1 MKEYKIFISYVI
13 PSVLAFALS
22 GIYAIRKTFQF
33 SERLRII
40 FANQEKEEKKVGI
53 LWQIK

>member
-1 MKEYKIFISYVI
+1 MTLCIILDVLVIFI
-13 PSVLAFALS
+13 